1 MSKQEWLDY
10 RLTGIGAS
18 EIASV
23 MRLSPYLSAAEL
35 FYQKIGIFPNK
46 SIDNVATHWGKVLES
61 VVADQWQ
68 YWGGSEQTLIDNV
81 NTDTVVRRCQRV
93 NAYVRNP
100 EFDHLFVSLD
110 RLILPKYNNGK
121 EGALEIKTISGFAS
135 NQWDAGIPIYY
146 VVQLQT
152 QLLVTGMEYGE
163 LAMLK
168 DGRYLDVIPF
178 EYAPDLCQSIMEM
191 SKEFWYGR
199 VIPAKKIVELLTKT
213 GASEDEII
221 LAVQE
226 YEPEPDA
233 TPAYEAFLAKKHKS
247 PDADLSVEGEAVHYQ
262 MAVEVQKA
270 KGKIKEIEEGISIRE
285 NTIKSAMGNAQ
296 TMDFGNAGKI
306 TWNTNKKGV
315 RTFKINLK

>member
-18 EIASV
+18 EVAAAT
-23 MRLSPYLSAAEL
+23 RLSDFLSQADL

-81 NTDTVVRRCQRV
+81 NTGTIVRRCQRV

-110 RLILPKYNNGK
+110 RLILPKYNNGT
-121 EGALEIKTISGFAS
+121 EGALEIKTISGFAAS
-135 NQWDAGIPIYY
+135 KWDDGIPRYY
-146 VVQLQT
+146 VMQLQV
-152 QLLVTGMEYGE
+152 QLLVTGMRYGE

-168 DGRYLDVIPF
+168 DGRYLEVIPF
-178 EYAPDLCQSIMEM
+178 EYDPEVCRLILDISR
-191 SKEFWYGR
+191 EFWYGR
-199 VIPAKKIVELLTKT
+199 VVPAKKIVKSLTKR

-226 YEPEPDA
+226 YEPEPEY
-233 TPAYEAFLAKKHKS
+233 TPAYEDFLSKKYKN

-262 MAVEVQKA
+262 MAVEIQKA
-270 KGKIKEIEEGISIRE
+270 KGKIEEIKEGISIRE